1 MTDSEELVSELI
13 AAVRKRV
20 EEEGTGPREEGEGLE
35 WRTRWEPESSLPEAL
50 SLGTATRETLD
61 ALVKSR
67 ASSDESVRKAKAIKA
82 HALLPEQEITPEVKR
97 SFRLLNLRGVM
108 DPKRFY
114 KSSDQSKIP
123 KRFQWGT
130 VVEGPTEF
138 YSSRMTRKTRKETFT
153 EEILG
158 DGEVTAYRKRKFRAL
173 QDEAQQSATRQ
184 GKQSKSK
191 PRKRSLHKGYRG

>member
-1 MTDSEELVSELI
+1 MYVWDG
-13 AAVRKRV
+13 R
-20 EEEGTGPREEGEGLE
+20 
-35 WRTRWEPESSLPEAL
+35 SL
-50 SLGTATRETLD
+50 T
-61 ALVKSR
+61 
-67 ASSDESVRKAKAIKA
+67 KAIKA

-158 DGEVTAYRKRKFRAL
+158 DGEVTANTLFMLQREAEAL
-173 QDEAQQSATRQ
+173 AT
-184 GKQSKSK
+184 
-191 PRKRSLHKGYRG
+191 PRDA